1 MARERTHRLMRKYT
15 QYQCVMD
22 KINCKVSYFL
32 SNNSKKLQKVLKSTN
47 IQAKMTKLQAY
58 SRIGQ

>member
-1 MARERTHRLMRKYT
+1 
-15 QYQCVMD
+15 MD

-32 SNNSKKLQKVLKSTN
+32 SNNSKKLQKVLKSAN
-47 IQAKMTKLQAY
+47 IQAKIAKLQAD